1 MHPFIHIGSL
11 SLPMYGLCTMV
22 GTVFALLAVFKLR
35 KKGSPLSE
43 DNLLDALIWA
53 ILLGFLCAKVLYFI
67 VEPPQMPHSWREL
80 WDLISAGLV
89 FYGGLLGGLLGLF
102 LVSRKTKKNMITFT
116 DLMAPC
122 FCLAHAGGRVG
133 CLMAGCCY
141 GMEYTGPCAVVLDG
155 VSRLPTQIMEAVFL
169 VILAVVLIAVY
180 LKKPRRGVVTGLYMT
195 IYAVWRFVIEFFR
208 ADYRGNVGPLSTS
221 QFISLFILA
230 FGVYLLIRS
239 RRAVNDFEPAAAPE
253 PESAPEPEPADR
265 PETAPL
271 PVDPMEQVDKKKEQA
286 DEPLPTQP
294 ETGTLSDEPLEEV
307 AEATELTGAAQ
318 AVSEVS
324 GPAEAGG
331 AGGPGDG
338 GDQ

>member
-1 MHPFIHIGSL
+1 MHPFLHIGSIT
-11 SLPMYGLCTMV
+11 LPMYGLCTMV
-22 GTVFALLAVFKLR
+22 GTIFALLAVFRLR

-53 ILLGFLCAKVLYFI
+53 ILLGFICAKALYFI
-67 VEPPQMPHSWREL
+67 VDPPQMPHSWSEL

-102 LVSRKTKKNMITFT
+102 LVSRKTKKSMITYT

-122 FCLAHAGGRVG
+122 FPLAHAGGRVG

-141 GMEYTGPCAVVLDG
+141 GMEYSGPCAVVLDG
-155 VSRLPTQIMEAVFL
+155 VSRLPTQLMEAGFL
-169 VILAVVLIAVY
+169 VILSLVLIAVY
-180 LKKPRRGVVTGLYMT
+180 LKKPRRGKVTGLYLT
-195 IYAVWRFVIEFFR
+195 LYAVWRFIIEFFR
-208 ADYRGNVGPLSTS
+208 ADERGAVGPLSTS

-239 RRAVNDFEPAAAPE
+239 RQAVNDFEPQEE
-253 PESAPEPEPADR
+253 PKEEPRPVVDR

-271 PVDPMEQVDKKKEQA
+271 PMDPEEQIKQEELRPDEQLPVDMETATPSE
-286 DEPLPTQP
+286 EPA
-294 ETGTLSDEPLEEV
+294 EEV
-307 AEATELTGAAQ
+307 AKATELVQEAELG
-318 AVSEVS
+318 SEIS
-324 GPAEAGG
+324 GDASEGGDGG
-331 AGGPGDG
+331 AGDG